1 MKGARKDGMGA
12 LARLLASEA
21 RWRLLE
27 ELSKG
32 GIFSVTELAKAAGL
46 SQPAASLHMI
56 RLRKAGIAVQGKGRL
71 YTLAPGV
78 LAEGEGREVR
88 LGICTLDFGNVEH

>member
-1 MKGARKDGMGA
+1 MKSAGKSGMGD
-12 LARLLASEA
+12 LARLLGSEA

-46 SQPAASLHMI
+46 SQPGASLHMV
-56 RLRKAGIAVQGKGRL
+56 RLRKAGIVVQGKGRL
-71 YTLAPGV
+71 YTMAPGV
-78 LAEGEGREVR
+78 LAEGREVR
-88 LGICTLDFGNVEH
+88 LGMCTLRFGGE